1 MDEIVLKATDLCKH
15 YGSFKALDHLSL
27 TIEKGK
33 TYGLIGQN
41 GAGKTTFIRQVCG
54 LSYPSGGE
62 LALFGKSD
70 EKGMRE
76 GRKRMGCLVETPA
89 VNLHAE
95 HKTVKRREK
104 KGRNVER
111 LNISGFRV

>member
-41 GAGKTTFIRQVCG
+41 GAW
-54 LSYPSGGE
+54 
-62 LALFGKSD
+62 A
-70 EKGMRE
+70 
-76 GRKRMGCLVETPA
+76 A
-89 VNLHAE
+89 WW
-95 HKTVKRREK
+95 KRR
-104 KGRNVER
+104 RCTR
-111 LNISGFRV
+111 A